1 MGFMR
6 SMRPLSRIF
15 RSDTAGAVE
24 MNAPDAQASAAPS
37 EAAPGEVIAASPD
50 GSNLRK
56 LAGLEGASA
65 TEPAVVHAAQLR
77 LAQLIDEGRIDFA
90 EMRAASENT
99 EVLLSIAGLC
109 SDTSPLAL
117 LFEGADAQRI
127 ASLVTDGSSSRI
139 RQFAAQRITDP
150 AELRHL
156 LKLLRG
162 KDKNV
167 YKIIK
172 QKCDELRLEEQKSV
186 QVETDAAAACASLER
201 HSHRIYDAVYEATLD
216 HFTAR
221 WRALEEQAAPEIQER
236 ARHAVE
242 RCREIIAE
250 HARHVAELAERQ
262 TLEEAQRAAQSESLA
277 RERDAA
283 LQREQVAAAEAAAE
297 EETRHA
303 EEQERAAKAAAE
315 ANATRR
321 AAGLVAKTYSAL
333 REGDTGRAAGLR
345 RAIDEAVSAMPAV
358 PTHLARQVAQL
369 DTKLNELKE
378 WKDFAVAPKRAEL
391 ITEMQALIGSSEPPQ
406 ALAERIKQLQDEW
419 KVISKGIVSDSQ
431 ADWERFH
438 QAAETAYQPCRAYF
452 EAQAKQRQAN
462 LQQRRTVLERLKNFE
477 AAQSG
482 EQTDWRAVAA
492 VLREARQ
499 EWRRYAPV
507 DRAAAAK
514 VQEEFDAGLK
524 RLQDRLDGW
533 YGQNVAEKKAL
544 IERAKGLSAKNDN
557 REAIEAAKYLQQLW
571 KKVGVVER
579 DQEQALWNEFR
590 EHCDAVFQKR
600 QQAQV
605 EHNAAL
611 ETNKVAAETVCQEVE
626 AAGALEGHEL
636 FAAAAKAA
644 QWRSAFE
651 AIGELPRAEQR
662 ALQSRFE
669 RAMKACQ
676 SRVTEVRAR
685 DRRQSFDHLLEAAR
699 HIQAYGYVVAQNA
712 APAEREA
719 LKLAAETFAA
729 AVQHWPKGA
738 APLIKEAWQKA
749 EAATDATLA
758 VNEKAYR
765 TLCIRV
771 EIAGGQPTPP
781 EDQTLRREY
790 QMQRLMQGMGR
801 QGEEDSDAWESLALA
816 WVRIGPIAP
825 TEYQAL
831 LARFQAQRI

>member
-1 MGFMR
+1 MF
-6 SMRPLSRIF
+6 RPDAASHAAEK
-15 RSDTAGAVE
+15 SVQETQAVE
-24 MNAPDAQASAAPS
+24 AAG
-37 EAAPGEVIAASPD
+37 EAASGEVVAALPD

-56 LAGLEGASA
+56 LAGLDGAA
-65 TEPAVVHAAQLR
+65 PAEPAVVHAAQLR
-77 LAQLIDEGRIDFA
+77 LAELIDEGHIDFSTL
-90 EMRAASENT
+90 RADSENN
-99 EVLLSIAGLC
+99 EALLSIAGLC
-109 SDTSPLAL
+109 ADSSRLAL
-117 LFEGADAQRI
+117 LLQDADAQRI

-139 RQFAAQRITDP
+139 RQLAAQQVTEP
-150 AELRHL
+150 AELRQL
-156 LKLLRG
+156 LKLVRG

-172 QKCDELRLEEQKSV
+172 QKCDDLRLEEQKSV

-216 HFTAR
+216 HFAAR
-221 WRALEEQAAPEIQER
+221 WRAVEEQAAADIQER
-236 ARHAVE
+236 ARHALD
-242 RCREIIAE
+242 RCRAVIAE

-262 TLEEAQRAAQSESLA
+262 AIEEARRKARSESLA
-277 RERDAA
+277 RERDEA
-283 LQREQVAAAEAAAE
+283 LEREQAAAAAAAAEQQA
-297 EETRHA
+297 RSA

-315 ANATRR
+315 ANASRR

-345 RAIDEAVSAMPAV
+345 RAIDESLGAMPAV
-358 PTHLARQVAQL
+358 PAHLARQVAQL
-369 DTKLNELKE
+369 DTKLNELKQ

-391 ITEMQALIGSSEPPQ
+391 ITEMQALIGSTEQPQ

-438 QAAETAYQPCRAYF
+438 QAAETAYQPCRVYF
-452 EAQAKQRQAN
+452 EGQAKQRAAN
-462 LQQRRTVLERLKNFE
+462 LQQRRIVLERLKNFE

-482 EQTDWRAVAA
+482 EQTDWRTVAA

-507 DRAAAAK
+507 DRAAVAK
-514 VQEEFDAGLK
+514 IQEDFDASLK
-524 RLQDRLDGW
+524 RLQDRLDDW
-533 YGQNVAEKKAL
+533 YAQNTAEKKAL
-544 IERAKGLSAKNDN
+544 IERAQQLSAKSDN
-557 REAIEAAKYLQQLW
+557 REAIEAAKHLQQLW

-579 DQEQALWNEFR
+579 EQEQTLWNEFR

-611 ETNKVAAETVCQEVE
+611 GANKVAAESLCQDIEN
-626 AAGALEGHEL
+626 AAALDGQDL
-636 FAAAAKAA
+636 FAAAAKGA

-669 RAMKACQ
+669 RALKACQ
-676 SRVTEVRAR
+676 SRVNEARASE
-685 DRRQSFDHLLEAAR
+685 RRQAFDHLLEAAQ
-699 HIQAYGYVVAQNA
+699 HIQAYGYAVAQD
-712 APAEREA
+712 APPSEREA
-719 LKLAAETFAA
+719 LKLAAEAFAA
-729 AVQHWPKGA
+729 GVQHWPKGA
-738 APLIKEAWQKA
+738 APLLKEAWQKA
-749 EAATDATLA
+749 AAAKAAELA
-758 VNEKAYR
+758 PNAKAYR
-765 TLCIRV
+765 TLCIRL
-771 EIAGGQPTPP
+771 EIAGGQPTPS
-781 EDQTLRREY
+781 EDQTLRRDY

-801 QGEEDSDAWESLALA
+801 HGEEDSDAWETLALA
-816 WVRIGPIAP
+816 WVRIGPISAS
-825 TEYQAL
+825 EYRSL